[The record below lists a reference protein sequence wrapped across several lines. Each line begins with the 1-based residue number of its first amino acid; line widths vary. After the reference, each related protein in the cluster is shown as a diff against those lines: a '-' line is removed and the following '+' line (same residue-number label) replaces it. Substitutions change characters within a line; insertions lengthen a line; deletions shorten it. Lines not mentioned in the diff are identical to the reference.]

1 MTSVVLD
8 ADVIGAMA
16 PSLVESVGHLG
27 GQCAQ
32 ARQAEVGMDPSLI
45 LRAPALLVLQMH
57 HGRDKTRMLVG
68 GKSGIRGVL
77 RVSEREWNW
86 IRANTDA
93 GGIASIIMH

>member
-1 MTSVVLD
+1 
-8 ADVIGAMA
+8 
-16 PSLVESVGHLG
+16 
-27 GQCAQ
+27 
-32 ARQAEVGMDPSLI
+32 MDPSLI

-57 HGRDKTRMLVG
+57 HGRDKMRMLVG